1 MLPLLRQTLSLFAIM
16 TLLTGLFYPAAVT
29 GLAQLFF
36 SEKANG
42 SLQKHEGRVV
52 GSYWVGQPF
61 DAPRYFWGR
70 PSATPQHPYNAMDS
84 SGSNLGPA
92 EAKLRTQHKERV
104 QRLRSIDP
112 TQKAP
117 VPVDLVAASASG
129 LDPHITPAAARY
141 QAQRIA
147 RERKQPLARIHALI
161 QRCTEGR
168 QIGFLGEPRVHV
180 LCLNRALD
188 SSKP

>member
-1 MLPLLRQTLSLFAIM
+1 M
-16 TLLTGLFYPAAVT
+16 
-29 GLAQLFF
+29 
-36 SEKANG
+36 
-42 SLQKHEGRVV
+42 
-52 GSYWVGQPF
+52 
-61 DAPRYFWGR
+61 
-70 PSATPQHPYNAMDS
+70 
-84 SGSNLGPA
+84 
-92 EAKLRTQHKERV
+92 
-104 QRLRSIDP
+104 
-112 TQKAP
+112 QKAP

-147 RERKQPLARIHALI
+147 RERQQPLARIHALI